1 MRTGNDEQNAA
12 ALPFRSQ
19 AGIGDRVR
27 TGDRYRCTGTYQ
39 KEHYNAERFRPSPD
53 EFHKYSSGFNAQSI
67 RLVGMVLC
75 EPLLEASGFRRGHMT
90 ASGERL
96 SAIMLTSY
104 EAELH
109 SQAGRARRREPRRKT
124 NLLQLEH
131 AQQGGTATCYSKRLR
146 VTDGNH
152 ATTNQP

>member
-12 ALPFRSQ
+12 ALPFSSQ

-27 TGDRYRCTGTYQ
+27 TGDCYRSAGTYQ
-39 KEHYNAERFRPSPD
+39 KERYNAERSRLSPD
-53 EFHKYSSGFNAQSI
+53 EVHKCSSGFNAQSI
-67 RLVGMVLC
+67 RLVGMVLS
-75 EPLLEASGFRRGHMT
+75 EPLLEASGFRLGHMT

-109 SQAGRARRREPRRKT
+109 SQAGALEGVEPRR
-124 NLLQLEH
+124 
-131 AQQGGTATCYSKRLR
+131 
-146 VTDGNH
+146 
-152 ATTNQP
+152 